1 MNLIHYVNQCWL
13 FQVSWMEIMITE
25 RVKRRWRSKVAT
37 NSVQWLILKPRTSY
51 VPPYSRKKSAVLA
64 RNANSPMI
72 SKNSWKA
79 NQKTLDHTVSCLRP
93 TGNVRLDWPVDM
105 AASTYRRTSKILS
118 IKNFMKKNLRWAAKR
133 CLVIPPFFFGN
144 KGVPSSVC
152 LIGTWE
158 WFDWKSSDFEH
169 GLKEYWVV
177 DTYSFWGPFVFKQS
191 KLISSIHCYS
201 NHLLCPNNFS
211 SLSNSQQMTS
221 TWFDSIKLICNDSC
235 KNVAISD
242 YL

>member
-13 FQVSWMEIMITE
+13 FQVSWMEIMIKE

-118 IKNFMKKNLRWAAKR
+118 IKNFMMKNLRWAAKR
-133 CLVIPPFFFGN
+133 CLVIPPFFQEQG
-144 KGVPSSVC
+144 G
-152 LIGTWE
+152 
-158 WFDWKSSDFEH
+158 
-169 GLKEYWVV
+169 
-177 DTYSFWGPFVFKQS
+177 S
-191 KLISSIHCYS
+191 KLGLLDWNTRMIWWKELWLWTWVEGVLGSWYLFILRSIFFL
-201 NHLLCPNNFS
+201 NKAN
-211 SLSNSQQMTS
+211 
-221 TWFDSIKLICNDSC
+221 
-235 KNVAISD
+235 
-242 YL
+242 